1 MNQQLTIIIPCKN
14 ESSMILST
22 LKLLTKQK
30 IDCQIIVADSS
41 TDDTLTIL
49 MNYKNRSPQLIK
61 VINGGLPAI
70 ARNKGAKLAKTP
82 YILFLDADI
91 YLRDHDTINKCLKVI
106 IDDDLDLV
114 TCKFHTIEKKYDKIY
129 RRFDLIQWFS
139 SITRPFAIGGF
150 MLFKTETFWKLGGF
164 NEEDKI
170 AEDYHLSSKIHPK
183 KFKIVNTFIHT
194 SARRFIKKGT
204 WYMIKLAWNSWLNR
218 NNDEWFKHDYNYWN

>member
-82 YILFLDADI
+82 
-91 YLRDHDTINKCLKVI
+91 
-106 IDDDLDLV
+106 
-114 TCKFHTIEKKYDKIY
+114 
-129 RRFDLIQWFS
+129 
-139 SITRPFAIGGF
+139 
-150 MLFKTETFWKLGGF
+150 
-164 NEEDKI
+164 
-170 AEDYHLSSKIHPK
+170 
-183 KFKIVNTFIHT
+183 
-194 SARRFIKKGT
+194 
-204 WYMIKLAWNSWLNR
+204 
-218 NNDEWFKHDYNYWN
+218 